1 MSSGKTE
8 QTVFFGSGPVA
19 AKSLELLLEHTDVE
33 AVITKPRAPHHRG
46 SVPVLELAEARNLP
60 LFTVSSKREL
70 DTLVR
75 EHTFKSRYGVLIDF
89 GIIVSQQTIDSFP
102 LGIINSH
109 FSLLPYLR
117 GADPITW
124 SIANGDHET
133 GVSLMLIDEGM
144 DTGKLLAQKNL
155 VLSQT
160 ETTPILTN
168 SLIKLSDSLLRD
180 FVPHYLDGELAPY
193 DQPDQENATYSR
205 KLDKSDSVINWNR
218 PAKDIERK
226 IRAFQGWPQSRMRLN
241 NLDVIITVAHVVDQ
255 CGVPAAHGLDG
266 DQLVVF
272 AGEKALSID
281 MIKPS
286 GKKEMPI
293 SAFLTGYKQQL

>member
-1 MSSGKTE
+1 MNSGKTE

-19 AKSLELLLEHTDVE
+19 AASLELLLTHTNVE
-33 AVITKPRAPHHRG
+33 AVITKPKPPHHRG
-46 SVPVLELAEARNLP
+46 SVPVLELAEKHNLP
-60 LFTVSSKREL
+60 VVTVSTKQEVDNAL
-70 DTLVR
+70 TG
-75 EHTFKSRYGVLIDF
+75 HTFASRYGVLIDF
-89 GIIVSQQTIDSFP
+89 GIIVSRAAIEHFP

-155 VLSQT
+155 VLSKT
-160 ETTPILTN
+160 ETTPTLTN
-168 SLIKLSDSLLRD
+168 SLIELSDSLIRD
-180 FVPHYLDGELAPY
+180 FVPHYLEGELTPY
-193 DQPDQENATYSR
+193 DQQNQENATYSR
-205 KLDKSDSVINWNR
+205 KLDKSDSIIDWSDSAVN
-218 PAKDIERK
+218 IERK
-226 IRAFQGWPQSRMRLN
+226 IRSFQGWPQSRTRLN
-241 NLDVIITVAHVVDQ
+241 NLDVIITAAHVVDER
-255 CGVPAAHGLDG
+255 GAPAAHRVED

-272 AGEKALSID
+272 TGEKALSID
-281 MIKPS
+281 TLKPS

-293 SAFLTGYKQQL
+293 SAFLAGYKQQL